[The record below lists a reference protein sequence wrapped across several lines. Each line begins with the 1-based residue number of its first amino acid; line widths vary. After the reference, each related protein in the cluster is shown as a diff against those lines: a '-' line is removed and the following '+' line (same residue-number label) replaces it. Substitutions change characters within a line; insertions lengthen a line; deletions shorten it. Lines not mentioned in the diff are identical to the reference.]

1 MEGMENLFDWA
12 CIRHYTIQHK
22 IINRCAICIN
32 VLLVNTGFSFVSYPL
47 LLTFKTYIMKKIFTL
62 LFTVALFS
70 AAQGQNGSREN
81 RDNRQTD
88 RRNDNNRDDDERDVV
103 VNHNP
108 YDDDDDCYRN
118 DDRYGNSR
126 FSNERKMKMQIARIN
141 QEFDYKIQ
149 RVRNNYYM
157 SRWEKQRQIHSLEDQ
172 RQREIR
178 IVYAKFKNKKRY
190 DDHHDYSNRR
200 HY

>member
-1 MEGMENLFDWA
+1 
-12 CIRHYTIQHK
+12 
-22 IINRCAICIN
+22 
-32 VLLVNTGFSFVSYPL
+32 
-47 LLTFKTYIMKKIFTL
+47 MKKIFTL

-88 RRNDNNRDDDERDVV
+88 RRNDNNRDDDERDDDERDVV

-108 YDDDDDCYRN
+108 YDDNDDDCYRN

>member
-1 MEGMENLFDWA
+1 
-12 CIRHYTIQHK
+12 
-22 IINRCAICIN
+22 
-32 VLLVNTGFSFVSYPL
+32 
-47 LLTFKTYIMKKIFTL
+47 MKKIFTL
-62 LFTVALFS
+62 LFAVALFS
-70 AAQGQNGSREN
+70 AVQAQNGSREN

-88 RRNDNNRDDDERDVV
+88 RRDDDDDRYDNGRDVV

-108 YDDDDDCYRN
+108 YDDDNDDDCYRN

-126 FSNERKMKMQIARIN
+126 FSNERKMKMQTARIN